1 MLWRESFARF
11 TLLSGHLPNFDFD
24 FTAVATHKY
33 VISFCV
39 GLELFHAH
47 TRLALYTAYIIIYAI
62 LTPIGIGIGI
72 GISQVEQ
79 GPAYFVIVGFLQAL
93 AGGTI
98 IYVVVFEVLER
109 ERSKNV
115 SGLAQLFF
123 VILGFCAMLAVE
135 LGAPHSHS
143 EHDDHDHG
151 VLETSTT
158 LLPAFQQ

>member
-1 MLWRESFARF
+1 M
-11 TLLSGHLPNFDFD
+11 
-24 FTAVATHKY
+24 TAVASHKY

-39 GLELFHAH
+39 GLELFQAQ

-72 GISQVEQ
+72 GISQIGT
-79 GPAYFVIVGFLQAL
+79 GPAYFVTVGFLQAL

-135 LGAPHSHS
+135 LGAPHSHG
-143 EHDDHDHG
+143 DHDHDHDIE
-151 VLETSTT
+151 ETTTTILSSTT
-158 LLPAFQQ
+158 TRIFQQ